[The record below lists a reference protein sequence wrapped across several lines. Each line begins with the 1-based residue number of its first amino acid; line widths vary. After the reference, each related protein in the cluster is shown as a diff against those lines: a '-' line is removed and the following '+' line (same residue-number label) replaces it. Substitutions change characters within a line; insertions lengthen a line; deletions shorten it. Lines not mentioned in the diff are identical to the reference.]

1 MNAPESSR
9 VAVNVLDGT
18 ESTFERLV
26 FWALHPVLLVLVVGA
41 WIADPSNPLLY
52 PVALVGVHLLIGA
65 LEYRIPARPRWHQPA
80 REKIGLLGIGAVTFV
95 IGGTAADWYET
106 LLAAPLASLRTA
118 LDLDIWPH
126 DWPLLA
132 QVFMVFFAS
141 EFLWYWMHRAEHRWP
156 LVWRSSGHGAHHAFK
171 KLNAINAGANHPI
184 ELFWIVL
191 PALLVD
197 LLFGVG
203 VAAYGALL
211 LTTIQVAIV
220 HSNLRLNSRGIGWL
234 LTTNAWHIRHHSA
247 NLEESN
253 TNFGCAAI
261 LWDRVFGT
269 FGDSGVVEAGIGPR
283 EPTTLEKLWMPIR
296 EPQGSVI
303 APRTDRAPSDGTTS
317 G

>member
-1 MNAPESSR
+1 MNESEPSR
-9 VAVNVLDGT
+9 VAVDVLEGT
-18 ESTFERLV
+18 ESTFERIV
-26 FWALHPVLLVLVVGA
+26 FWALHPLLLILVLGA

-52 PVALVGVHLLIGA
+52 PVTLVGVHLLLGA

-80 REKIGLLGIGAVTFV
+80 REKIGLLGIGAVTFLV
-95 IGGTAADWYET
+95 GGTAADWYET
-106 LLAAPLASLRTA
+106 LLAEPLASLRAA
-118 LDLDIWPH
+118 LGLDIWPH

-141 EFLWYWMHRAEHRWP
+141 EFLWYWMHRAEHRWS

-203 VAAYGALL
+203 AATYGALL
-211 LTTIQVAIV
+211 LTTTQVAIV
-220 HSNLRLNSRGIGWL
+220 HSNLRLNSRVIGWL

-269 FGDSGVVEAGIGPR
+269 FGDSGVVDAGIGPR
-283 EPTTLEKLWMPIR
+283 EPTTIEKLWMPLR
-296 EPQGSVI
+296 EPQSSVI
-303 APRTDRAPSDGTTS
+303 APGRGRATPG
-317 G
+317 